1 VSVLEQMRL
10 AGEGGFGG
18 SLMIAER
25 AGLIAASV
33 NVSKRK
39 FKNICRETLLVIEF
53 WFIVS

>member
-1 VSVLEQMRL
+1 VSVFEQMRL

-25 AGLIAASV
+25 PGLIAASV

-39 FKNICRETLLVIEF
+39 FKNIVWKLCWLWNFYL
-53 WFIVS
+53 